1 MPNVSPVG
9 KLRNKITIQNN
20 VLSGDTFGGYSTA
33 NTTFLTAFAQIK
45 PKSAKQDSKFILK
58 STNLLAICVNP
69 EGP

>member
-33 NTTFLTAFAQIK
+33 NTTFLTAFAQI
-45 PKSAKQDSKFILK
+45 PVNMFISGSFFVDFL
-58 STNLLAICVNP
+58 TTFPRCPVNV
-69 EGP
+69 